1 MGNFARA
8 LHHLDIKDVKRKR
21 LEEIAAKKI
30 KEQQDKEE
38 KKIIKEI
45 SKKYKSDWKRE
56 IYEGMTTGNA
66 LSIVLPAEGEVAI
79 NTVDTIDGES
89 YSPVKMPVHIGQ
101 EGGVGDDG
109 VFDSAF
115 VGTVIRD
122 SGTGNGSDGCLL
134 YTSPS
139 PRD

>member
-38 KKIIKEI
+38 KKIIQEI

-79 NTVDTIDGES
+79 NTVDTIDSES
-89 YSPVKMPVHIGQ
+89 YTP
-101 EGGVGDDG
+101 
-109 VFDSAF
+109 
-115 VGTVIRD
+115 
-122 SGTGNGSDGCLL
+122 CLL